1 MNRTEITSIY
11 AKLDVLEEIADYIKN
26 VYTLAE
32 KRCIKNN
39 DEIYDYYR
47 QYAEAIDCDEL
58 IASSGELTGNIL
70 SSFILWLHSEI
81 TKEIIRLEDT
91 VPDIL
96 KEDKE

>member
-1 MNRTEITSIY
+1 MNRTEITSTY
-11 AKLDVLEEIADYIKN
+11 TKLDVLEEIADYIKN
-26 VYTLAE
+26 VYILAE
-32 KRCIKNN
+32 KRCINDN
-39 DEIYDYYR
+39 DEVHDYYR
-47 QYAEAIDCDEL
+47 QYAESMECDEL
-58 IASSGELTGNIL
+58 ISLSGELTGNIL